1 MNAIETYHVHKAFDG
16 LQVLRGINLRVPTGI
31 TYGLIGAN
39 GVGKSTLLRLLL
51 GFLRP
56 DQGAVRVL
64 GSTNPEHV
72 LGRVGYLPE
81 RLRYH
86 LRYTGREYLRYLGQF
101 NGLREP
107 QLSNRI
113 NDELRF
119 FELSNAADRRLET
132 YSKGMLQRLGIAQ
145 ALLGDPELVLIDEPT
160 SGLDPSGQREM
171 LDLLAGV
178 RQRGKT
184 TLLTTHMLHE
194 IDHACDMVGI
204 LANGTIAFETD
215 VAALQ
220 QPGRS
225 VIMSVPPLPDEL
237 VADLLR
243 VSPDVRYAARE
254 VVIEPNSPQLQARVL
269 RFLLDAN
276 VPIMALFP
284 RRRPL
289 EDVYMRVINGE
300 TVEAPVP
307 PALPP
312 VPSAASGMFAPPGH
326 PDAIAH
332 QQQAATPANDA
343 LLQELLQQKQQGK
356 S

>member
-1 MNAIETYHVHKAFDG
+1 MNAIETYHVCKAFDG
-16 LQVLRGINLRVPTGI
+16 LEVLRGINLRVPAGT

-64 GSTNPEHV
+64 GSTNPEQV

-101 NGLREP
+101 NDMRAPHL
-107 QLSNRI
+107 NARI
-113 NDELRF
+113 DDELRF
-119 FELSNAADRRLET
+119 FGLTNAADRRLNT
-132 YSKGMLQRLGIAQ
+132 YSKGMPQRLGIAQ

-171 LDLLAGV
+171 LDLLADV
-178 RQRGKT
+178 RQRGHT
-184 TLLTTHMLHE
+184 ILLTTHMLHE
-194 IDHACDMVGI
+194 IEYACDMVGI
-204 LANGTIAFETD
+204 LSNGTIAFETD
-215 VAALQ
+215 VTALQ
-220 QPGRS
+220 QPGRNV
-225 VIMSVPPLPDEL
+225 VISVPPLPDEL
-237 VADLLR
+237 AADLLHL
-243 VSPDVRYAARE
+243 SPAVRYAKHE
-254 VVIEPNSPQLQARVL
+254 IIIEPNSVELQARVL

-276 VPIMALFP
+276 VPIMELFP

-300 TVEAPVP
+300 TVEAPIP
-307 PALPP
+307 PELPQIDT
-312 VPSAASGMFAPPGH
+312 AANGMVAPPGH
-326 PDAIAH
+326 HDVAEH
-332 QQQAATPANDA
+332 QQQAAAPTDDV
-343 LLQELLQQKQQGK
+343 LLQELLRSEQQDRA
-356 S
+356 

>member
-64 GSTNPEHV
+64 GANPEHV

-101 NGLREP
+101 NGMREP
-107 QLSNRI
+107 HLSARI
-113 NDELRF
+113 DDELRF
-119 FELSNAADRRLET
+119 FGLFNAANRRLDT

-160 SGLDPSGQREM
+160 SGLDLSGQREM
-171 LDLLAGV
+171 LELLAEV
-178 RQRGKT
+178 RQRGHT

-194 IDHACDMVGI
+194 IEHACDVVGI
-204 LANGTIAFETD
+204 LVNGTIAFETD

-225 VIMSVPPLPDEL
+225 IVISVPPLSDEL
-237 VADLLR
+237 AADLLR
-243 VSPDVRYAARE
+243 LSPAVRYAARE
-254 VVIEPNSPQLQARVL
+254 VSIEPNSPSLQARVL

-276 VPIMALFP
+276 VPIMSLVP
-284 RRRPL
+284 RRSPL

-300 TVEAPVP
+300 TVESPVP
-307 PALPP
+307 PELPL
-312 VPSAASGMFAPPGH
+312 ATRASNGMFAPPGH
-326 PDAIAH
+326 PDAAAH
-332 QQQAATPANDA
+332 QQQAAAPANDA
-343 LLQELLQQKQQGK
+343 LLQELLQRKQQGGA
-356 S
+356 

>member
-16 LQVLRGINLRVPTGI
+16 LQVLRGINLRVPTGT

-64 GSTNPEHV
+64 GTSPEHV
-72 LGRVGYLPE
+72 IGRVGYLPE

-101 NGLREP
+101 NGMREP
-107 QLSNRI
+107 RLSHRI
-113 NDELRF
+113 NDELHF
-119 FELSNAADRRLET
+119 FGLMSAADRRLDT

-178 RQRGKT
+178 RQRGHT

-194 IDHACDMVGI
+194 IEHACDMVGI
-204 LANGTIAFETD
+204 LANGMIAFETD

-225 VIMSVPPLPDEL
+225 IIIGVPPLSDEL
-237 VADLLR
+237 AAGLLR
-243 VSPDVRYAARE
+243 LSPAVRYTARE
-254 VVIEPNSPQLQARVL
+254 VMIEPNSAQLQARVL
-269 RFLLDAN
+269 RFLLDAR
-276 VPIMALFP
+276 VPIMSLFP
-284 RRRPL
+284 RRSPL
-289 EDVYMRVINGE
+289 EDMYMQVINGE
-300 TVEAPVP
+300 TVEAPIP
-307 PALPP
+307 SELPQAP
-312 VPSAASGMFAPPGH
+312 GASNGMFAPGH
-326 PDAIAH
+326 PDAAAH
-332 QQQAATPANDA
+332 QQQAAAPANDA
-343 LLQELLQQKQQGK
+343 LLQELLQRKQQGE